1 MSASSE
7 QNASSTA
14 VSPTSTSSVPAPQQP
29 CRFETLYLGYIRV
42 EKEKGTDVIHA
53 AIEKLESSN
62 QTNWE
67 SVTMEIHVSTINLI
81 KTADR
86 TLLAEHRVRFVSF
99 MALGKQEHHLGY
111 IVHGGPR
118 IFYCHVY
125 QSDSSC
131 ADMARAIQNAC
142 NARYQLLLAKQ
153 EEMKRNQKPESTGI
167 LSFWKKLK
175 KKSPEAERP
184 SLATKG

>member
-1 MSASSE
+1 MFIIVLRTVLQISYIY
-7 QNASSTA
+7 TMH
-14 VSPTSTSSVPAPQQP
+14 PTPLRQCTSQ
-29 CRFETLYLGYIRV
+29 
-42 EKEKGTDVIHA
+42 
-53 AIEKLESSN
+53 
-62 QTNWE
+62 
-67 SVTMEIHVSTINLI
+67 
-81 KTADR
+81 DR

-99 MALGKQEHHLGY
+99 MALGQHEHHLGY

-153 EEMKRNQKPESTGI
+153 EEMKKTNKPESPGV
-167 LSFWKKLK
+167 S
-175 KKSPEAERP
+175 
-184 SLATKG
+184 SLRKGFRLNLLED

>member
-1 MSASSE
+1 MSEPGTGCPAEPSSL
-7 QNASSTA
+7 
-14 VSPTSTSSVPAPQQP
+14 PQP
-29 CRFETLYLGYIRV
+29 SRFETLYLGYIRV
-42 EKEKGTDVIHA
+42 EKEKGTDVIHS
-53 AIEKLESSN
+53 AINKLENSN

-67 SVTMEIHVSTINLI
+67 SVTMEVHVSTINLI

-99 MALGKQEHHLGY
+99 MALGQHEHHLGY

-153 EEMKRNQKPESTGI
+153 EEMKKTNKPESPGI
-167 LSFWKKLK
+167 FSFWKKMK
-175 KKSPEAERP
+175 KKTPEGEQRAVV
-184 SLATKG
+184 TK